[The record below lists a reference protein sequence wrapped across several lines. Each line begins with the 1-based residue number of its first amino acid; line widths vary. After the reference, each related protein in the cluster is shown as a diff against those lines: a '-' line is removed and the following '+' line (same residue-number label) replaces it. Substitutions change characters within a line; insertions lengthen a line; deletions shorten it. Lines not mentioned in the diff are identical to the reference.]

1 MEQTIS
7 SDFIRGHI
15 DTIILRSLFSGTK
28 HALEIAAFIE
38 EKSGNKYEVK
48 QATLYSALK
57 RLEKQKY
64 VRPFWNDAPE
74 GGRRRYFEITPAG
87 KAFADKNLSEWD
99 YSRDVIDQLVDE
111 VPKNLVHE
119 PGFVLSPE
127 KENTERI
134 RRPRSVPIIET
145 AEKSEKTEEEKAAE
159 LAAKE
164 TEERER
170 AERERLEAEER
181 ERAER
186 ERKEAEERERA
197 ERERLEAERLERERI
212 LREEQE
218 RRERE
223 ALERERIML
232 EREREA
238 AAERERI
245 ALERQRAA
253 EEQEK
258 RRQAESAK
266 DPALEKILNTS
277 QDDVNYRE
285 VLSRLLETNL
295 KKSPAE
301 PAEPRPRE
309 ERAEAE
315 RTDIFEQKTVYEETS
330 IPPQIR
336 KESVF
341 DKDIRIKAR
350 NTGKTDFSDLLE
362 KADAEGY
369 KIRIST
375 GKTEKGSGKYLVN
388 RINLF
393 SSLCT
398 FLVFLAECL
407 ILSIVYKNDGFLNGW
422 YFLPAILIAA
432 ILPVTAIVLHYKE
445 PMRAK
450 ANFNFSA
457 IYTALIILFQLL
469 IIVVALV
476 LLFNTDFSS
485 PAEVAGRLV
494 VPVLVLFD
502 AFLFFLIRNLCAL
515 SGYFLK
521 KK

>member
-145 AEKSEKTEEEKAAE
+145 AEKSEKTEEEKTAE

-164 TEERER
+164 AEERERER
-170 AERERLEAEER
+170 AERERL
-181 ERAER
+181 
-186 ERKEAEERERA
+186 EAEERERA

-266 DPALEKILNTS
+266 DPALEKILNTP

-301 PAEPRPRE
+301 PAEPQPRE

-515 SGYFLK
+515 SGYFIK

>member
-145 AEKSEKTEEEKAAE
+145 AEKAEKTEEEKAAE
-159 LAAKE
+159 IAAKE
-164 TEERER
+164 AEER

-186 ERKEAEERERA
+186 ERLEAEARERA

-223 ALERERIML
+223 ALERERIAL

-301 PAEPRPRE
+301 PAEPQPRE

-407 ILSIVYKNDGFLNGW
+407 ILSMVYKNDGFLNGW

-515 SGYFLK
+515 SGYFIK

>member
-145 AEKSEKTEEEKAAE
+145 AEKAEKAEEEKAAE

-164 TEERER
+164 AEERER
-170 AERERLEAEER
+170 VERERLEAEER

-186 ERKEAEERERA
+186 DRKEAEERGRA

-301 PAEPRPRE
+301 PAETQPRE

-485 PAEVAGRLV
+485 S
-494 VPVLVLFD
+494 
-502 AFLFFLIRNLCAL
+502 L
-515 SGYFLK
+515 SQL
-521 KK
+521 

>member
-145 AEKSEKTEEEKAAE
+145 AEKAEKTEEEKAAE

-164 TEERER
+164 AEAR

-186 ERKEAEERERA
+186 ERLEAEARERA

-223 ALERERIML
+223 ALERERIAL

-266 DPALEKILNTS
+266 DPALEKILNTP

-301 PAEPRPRE
+301 PAETQPRE

-407 ILSIVYKNDGFLNGW
+407 ILSMVYKNDGFLNGW

-515 SGYFLK
+515 SGYFIK

>member
-145 AEKSEKTEEEKAAE
+145 AEKSEKTEEEKTAE
-159 LAAKE
+159 LAAK
-164 TEERER
+164 
-170 AERERLEAEER
+170 EAEER

-186 ERKEAEERERA
+186 ERLEAEERERA

-266 DPALEKILNTS
+266 DPALEKILNTP

-301 PAEPRPRE
+301 PAEPQPRE

>member
-145 AEKSEKTEEEKAAE
+145 AEKAEKTEEEKAAE
-159 LAAKE
+159 LAAK
-164 TEERER
+164 
-170 AERERLEAEER
+170 EAEER

-266 DPALEKILNTS
+266 DPALEKILNTP

-301 PAEPRPRE
+301 PAEPQPRE

-515 SGYFLK
+515 SGYFIK

>member
-134 RRPRSVPIIET
+134 RRPRSFPIIET
-145 AEKSEKTEEEKAAE
+145 AEKAEKTEEEKAAE

-164 TEERER
+164 AEERER

-186 ERKEAEERERA
+186 ERLEAEARERA

-212 LREEQE
+212 LREDQE

-223 ALERERIML
+223 ALERERIAL

-266 DPALEKILNTS
+266 DPALEKILNTP

-301 PAEPRPRE
+301 PAEPQPRE

-330 IPPQIR
+330 IPSQIR

-432 ILPVTAIVLHYKE
+432 ILPITAIVLYYKE

-476 LLFNTDFSS
+476 LLLNTDFSS

-515 SGYFLK
+515 SGYFIK